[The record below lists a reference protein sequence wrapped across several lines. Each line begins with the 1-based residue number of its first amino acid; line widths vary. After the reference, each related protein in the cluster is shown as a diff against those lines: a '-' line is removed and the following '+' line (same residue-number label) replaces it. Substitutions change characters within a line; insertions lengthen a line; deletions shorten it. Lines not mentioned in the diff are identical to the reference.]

1 MKSKAASIVT
11 TVVFVVVLFT
21 LSVANLFSPVS
32 TFSENENR
40 VLATMPEFS
49 WEDLTSG
56 KFGDDFNSFLSDQF
70 IARDQWV
77 SIKTATELA
86 LQEKEINGVLFCKD
100 NYMMEH
106 HDTVDID
113 QALLN
118 LNTQRLQNFL
128 TQYSNQLGTQH
139 VKAMILPTASEVLTD
154 KLPQYVPLFDQS
166 AAIEKIE
173 QGCPDGT
180 FINMVPVLQEHKD
193 EYIYYRTDHHWTT
206 YGAFLSYGEWAASS
220 GITPL
225 QASDFN
231 IKTVSN
237 SFLGTVY
244 SKANYYAALPDSIS
258 IYEPKE
264 PHTYSLV
271 FNQGDK
277 TSDSL
282 YQFDY
287 LDKKDKYSMFLDG
300 NNPLVDIQ
308 TDVKNG
314 KRLLVIKDSFAH
326 CFVPFLAN
334 HFEEIVMVD
343 FRYYND
349 GVSSLF
355 DQTEFTDVLVLY
367 NLINFGEDSRISNLE
382 R

>member
-206 YGAFLSYGEWAASS
+206 CLLY
-220 GITPL
+220 
-225 QASDFN
+225 
-231 IKTVSN
+231 
-237 SFLGTVY
+237 
-244 SKANYYAALPDSIS
+244 
-258 IYEPKE
+258 
-264 PHTYSLV
+264 
-271 FNQGDK
+271 
-277 TSDSL
+277 TSRC
-282 YQFDY
+282 
-287 LDKKDKYSMFLDG
+287 
-300 NNPLVDIQ
+300 V
-308 TDVKNG
+308 
-314 KRLLVIKDSFAH
+314 
-326 CFVPFLAN
+326 
-334 HFEEIVMVD
+334 
-343 FRYYND
+343 
-349 GVSSLF
+349 
-355 DQTEFTDVLVLY
+355 
-367 NLINFGEDSRISNLE
+367 
-382 R
+382 